1 MANPGGAPEVGQVSV
16 RVSPNTSKFR
26 RELYAYLKSLKNRSV
41 VKVDVEPDLKKFRK
55 TLREYLNGLTSD
67 AVKVGV
73 QLDKGNA
80 KAELRALIGELK
92 AQAATADVDVPIGV
106 DHNGLRRG
114 AAAITNMGAQASR
127 MSGTFLGMGRVGW
140 LIAAGM
146 AAAAPATGLVVGLL
160 AGLPSLMASF
170 GAAAGAVA
178 LGMAE
183 SGCQPSF
190 CHPPA
195 PHL

>member
-127 MSGTFLGMGRVGW
+127 MRGTFLGMGRVGW

-146 AAAAPATGLVVGLL
+146 AAAA
-160 AGLPSLMASF
+160 
-170 GAAAGAVA
+170 AAPAVA
-178 LGMAE
+178 
-183 SGCQPSF
+183 
-190 CHPPA
+190 PA
-195 PHL
+195 ARPRKVRRRRGGISVMTCRYHTSDTGSKNHAT